1 MTLRT
6 RTQPRY
12 LSLPRLPLVLGVVLA
27 LVCSYW
33 ALQRGAT
40 YVLLGLNYPAPLD
53 GQEGFALWEAAL
65 LRSGQPLYQ
74 PVVPDNFISAPYP
87 PVHPLLLALIG
98 QSDVPHVFWSGRLV
112 SLLAALGVA
121 IAGFGVVWRVTS
133 SRLAGVAAAVL
144 LLAFAPLQ
152 LWALRIKPDMVG
164 LLFTVAGLWLV
175 SRCQVSGV
183 RCQVSESDP
192 HQYPDSKS
200 ETRNT
205 KHGPRSQ
212 ISITRHPSPVT
223 RYLSPSFIAAALAF
237 VLAHFS
243 KQTML
248 AGPLAAGTYL
258 LLLDWKLALRWGALY
273 LALLGAA
280 WIALDLVTY
289 GQYTY
294 HIWVLHKLD
303 WTGSRFWKLATQLRD
318 TWPLLILGV
327 MGVVA
332 CIRRPTV
339 INAYL
344 LWAPASLIGAGVE
357 GSHHNHLLET
367 GAALALAGGQAIGL
381 GLMWGGSLR
390 VLAPVLLATQLL
402 LWRTPLPWFA
412 GDYDPDPNYD
422 RYIEFVR
429 ATPGAV
435 MADDVGLV
443 YAAGKPLRYD
453 DPAAMGPAADRDL
466 WDQRQFVADI
476 RAGRFSALL
485 LPMDVWEDGLIDPSG
500 RWTPEMLQA
509 VKDRY
514 EIKFKDTLMI
524 YVPRATP

>member
-1 MTLRT
+1 M
-6 RTQPRY
+6 
-12 LSLPRLPLVLGVVLA
+12 PLVLGVVLA
-27 LVCSYW
+27 LLCSYW
-33 ALQRGAT
+33 ALQRGVA
-40 YVLLGLNYPAPLD
+40 YVALGLQYPAPLD

-65 LRSGQPLYQ
+65 LRSGRPLYQ
-74 PVVPDNFISAPYP
+74 PVVPDYFVSAPYP

-98 QSDVPHVFWSGRLV
+98 ESSVPHVFWAGRIV

-121 IAGFGVVWRVTS
+121 IAGWGLVWRTTS
-133 SRLAGVAAAVL
+133 SRLAGVAAAAL
-144 LLAFAPLQ
+144 LLSFAPLQ

-175 SRCQVSGV
+175 ARDRGSENTGRNVLTFSRSHVL
-183 RCQVSESDP
+183 
-192 HQYPDSKS
+192 
-200 ETRNT
+200 TF
-205 KHGPRSQ
+205 
-212 ISITRHPSPVT
+212 SPT
-223 RYLSPSFIAAALAF
+223 LIAAAFAF
-237 VLAHFS
+237 VLAHFT

-258 LLLDWKLALRWGALY
+258 LLRDWKLAIRWGVLY
-273 LALLGAA
+273 LALLAA
-280 WIALDLVTY
+280 TWAILDLVTY

-294 HIWVLHKLD
+294 HIWVLHRLD
-303 WTGSRFWKLATQLRD
+303 WSGARFWKLATQLRD
-318 TWPLLILGV
+318 TWPLVILGI
-327 MGVVA
+327 MGLVA
-332 CIRRPTV
+332 CVRRPTV

-367 GAALALAGGQAIGL
+367 GVALALAGGQAIGL
-381 GLMWGGSLR
+381 GLTMGGTLR
-390 VLAPVLLATQLL
+390 ILAPVLLATQLL
-402 LWRTPLPWFA
+402 LWRAPLPWFA
-412 GDYDPDPNYD
+412 GEYDPDPDYD
-422 RYIEFVR
+422 RYIDFIR
-429 ATPGAV
+429 STPGEV

-466 WDQRQFVADI
+466 WDQSQFVADI
-476 RAGRFSALL
+476 RAGRFSAILL
-485 LPMDVWEDGLIDPSG
+485 RIDVWEDGLIDPTG

-524 YVPRATP
+524 YVPRAAP